1 MNSCFPVFEFYR
13 ICMFL
18 SNILFGHVSPEAC
31 PFFIH
36 LSPAANSAEILLPF
50 ANKHCF
56 YTNTSLNIGCHSFLS
71 KNIFFFK
78 TPKIRHFRKF

>member
-1 MNSCFPVFEFYR
+1 MSSCFPVFEFYR

-31 PFFIH
+31 PFFYPPVPCRKFCGN
-36 LSPAANSAEILLPF
+36 SPSY
-50 ANKHCF
+50 ANKYYF
-56 YTNTSLNIGCHSFLS
+56 YTNTSSNIGCHILLN
-71 KNIFFFK
+71 KNIIFLK